1 MAVRIM
7 STRREVPNQSPDRQ
21 SDNTRLERIGA
32 TVRRRA
38 LSGSEASTVGFT
50 LVIYTFVGAGLGY
63 WLDKHL
69 ETTYWIAIGMLL
81 GTAIGFREMFRLTK
95 KLTKSNAL
103 DNDESE
109 PLNSAS
115 SQREY
120 SAPPVETS
128 AEEISSERKRI
139 FSVPAPPQASFETQ
153 RSTPAAQHE
162 LPESSEELI
171 ERLMKND
178 SDNEDSDSEK
188 ESGNLK

>member
-7 STRREVPNQSPDRQ
+7 STRREVPKQSPARQ
-21 SDNTRLERIGA
+21 SDNTRMERIGA

-50 LVIYTFVGAGLGY
+50 LVIYTFAGAGLGY
-63 WLDKHL
+63 WLDSHL

-103 DNDESE
+103 DQDENA
-109 PLNSAS
+109 PVNSTS
-115 SQREY
+115 SQLEY
-120 SAPPVETS
+120 SAPPMETS
-128 AEEISSERKRI
+128 VPQETSSERTRI

-153 RSTPAAQHE
+153 RSTPAAPDK

-178 SDNEDSDSEK
+178 SASDDENG
-188 ESGNLK
+188 ELK